1 MRSPLNEPVEVSDC
15 PLLPLHNRV
24 LIVVFLFLLGFP
36 SVKLLSELPGTKPGT
51 RPPLSL
57 TLGTLTQWRK
67 YLVENFGG
75 RAQLIRMNAELRAN
89 VLGVS
94 TNPKVL
100 VGRSGWLYLA
110 DEYGVEDIRHQ
121 MPFSEQELR
130 EWGDFLIGIDR
141 WAKKRGI
148 PFLLTFTL
156 NKQTVYPEYLPG
168 WVTKVGPASR
178 LDQLKTY
185 LKEHADITTVD
196 LRETMLA
203 GKHEQLYYKTDSH
216 WNDLGMILAAEPITR
231 QLHAWFPKVQVS
243 SRADFDVTH
252 SQISG
257 GDLARMLGSRDLRTD
272 EQVNLLPRT
281 ARHAVFSDG
290 TERTGVDV
298 RYQEFLISQR
308 EGAPIGRAVIYRDSF
323 LNTMIAILAESLGRG
338 VFVWGAEVDYKLLER
353 EHPDVVILQM
363 IERRLYRPAPKAL
376 PPE

>member
-36 SVKLLSELPGTKPGT
+36 SIKLASELPGTKPGT
-51 RPPLSL
+51 KPPFSL
-57 TLGTLTQWRK
+57 TLGTFTQWRK

-130 EWGDFLIGIDR
+130 AWGDYLTGIDR

-148 PFLLTFTL
+148 PFLLIFTL

-185 LKEHADITTVD
+185 LKEHADITTID
-196 LRETMLA
+196 PRETLSA

-231 QLHAWFPKVQVS
+231 QLQAWFPKVQVS
-243 SRADFDVTH
+243 SLADFEVTH
-252 SQISG
+252 SPTSG
-257 GDLARMLGSRDLRTD
+257 GDLARMLASRDLRAD
-272 EQVNLLPRT
+272 ERVKLIPRT
-281 ARHAVFSDG
+281 PRRAVLSDPRELSG
-290 TERTGVDV
+290 LDV
-298 RYQEFLISQR
+298 PYLEFLFSQR
-308 EGAPIGRAVIYRDSF
+308 EGAPIGRAVVYRDSF
-323 LNTMIAILAESLGRG
+323 LNPMIAILAESLGRG
-338 VFVWGAEVDYKLLER
+338 VFVWGAGVDYTLLER

-363 IERRLYRPAPKAL
+363 IERRLYQPVPRAL

>member
-36 SVKLLSELPGTKPGT
+36 SVKLLAELPGTKLGT
-51 RPPLSL
+51 RPPLNL
-57 TLGTLTQWRK
+57 TLGTLTKWRQ

-89 VLGVS
+89 VLGVT

-130 EWGDFLIGIDR
+130 AWGDYLMGIDR

-148 PFLLTFTL
+148 PFLLVFTL

-185 LKEHADITTVD
+185 LKEHADITTID
-196 LRETMLA
+196 PRETLLA
-203 GKHEQLYYKTDSH
+203 SKHEQLYYKTDSH
-216 WNDLGMILAAEPITR
+216 WNDLGMILAAESITR
-231 QLHAWFPKVQVS
+231 QLQAWFPKVQVS
-243 SRADFDVTH
+243 SRADFEVTH
-252 SQISG
+252 SPTSG

-272 EQVNLLPRT
+272 ERVNLIPRT
-281 ARHAVFSDG
+281 PRRAVFSTA
-290 TERTGVDV
+290 TELTGLDV
-298 RYQEFLISQR
+298 RYQDFLISQR
-308 EGAPIGRAVIYRDSF
+308 AGAPIGRAVVYRDSF
-323 LNTMIAILAESLGRG
+323 LKPMLAILAESLERG
-338 VFVWGAEVDYKLLER
+338 VFVWGAEVDYTLLDR

-363 IERRLYRPAPKAL
+363 IERRLYEPVPKAL

>member
-15 PLLPLHNRV
+15 PLRPLHNRV

-36 SVKLLSELPGTKPGT
+36 SVKLLAELPGTKLGT
-51 RPPLSL
+51 RPPLNL
-57 TLGTLTQWRK
+57 TLGTLTKWRQ

-89 VLGVS
+89 VLGVT

-130 EWGDFLIGIDR
+130 AWGDYLMGMDR

-148 PFLLTFTL
+148 PFLLIFTL

-185 LKEHADITTVD
+185 LKEHADITTID
-196 LRETMLA
+196 PRETLSA

-231 QLHAWFPKVQVS
+231 QLQAWFPKVQVS
-243 SRADFDVTH
+243 SRADFEVTH
-252 SQISG
+252 SPTAG

-272 EQVNLLPRT
+272 ERVNLIPRT
-281 ARHAVFSDG
+281 PRRAVFSTA
-290 TERTGVDV
+290 TELTGLDV
-298 RYQEFLISQR
+298 RYQDFLISQR
-308 EGAPIGRAVIYRDSF
+308 AGAPIGRAVVYRDSF
-323 LNTMIAILAESLGRG
+323 LKPMLAILAESLGRG
-338 VFVWGAEVDYKLLER
+338 VFVWGAEVDYTLLDR

-363 IERRLYRPAPKAL
+363 IERRLYEPVPKAL